1 MAGKPLIDEKED
13 SRYLCRYQAT
23 IVFMCNGVNVTM
35 RPENIVSIEKLD
47 NFDYDIRSCIRIK
60 LHIDTR
66 KQLWMMKNLKDLKC
80 KFELSY
86 VRQDT
91 DGLDELKG
99 GATIWNSI
107 FSVYFT
113 ETGLSEDEA
122 SMEQTMGLNE
132 DNQNPL
138 SDLENESFWERTIQ
152 DVYLYETRNLQ
163 CSKKIVNRVFQSST
177 LQNIIAELATE
188 VGQNNI
194 YMTKLDNQKVYSNF
208 CLRAFPFSTAL
219 AYLDSYYGF
228 YTCGAQ
234 IYYDV
239 DKLYILKA
247 NGKNTAKVKD
257 EWVDTVFLVTS
268 RNLAIPGNGMVSK
281 PEEKVYYINITEEN
295 IAPQDTSLLTAASE
309 GSSMQIIY
317 ADMGTSQ
324 TVSGGTESIGKVE
337 QMRFIRGK
345 DNQLF
350 ATTVQARLE
359 ENANIEKITV
369 ENVDLRAFAL
379 NKTIKLVFEEPEKQK
394 KYGNNRYRLSYASHL
409 LRAES
414 GQYMIC
420 RSNIVLK
427 KASDA

>member
-1 MAGKPLIDEKED
+1 MAAKPLIDEKED

-23 IVFMCNGVNVTM
+23 IVFMCNGTNIKM
-35 RPENIVSIEKLD
+35 LPENIISIEKID
-47 NFDYDIRSCIRIK
+47 NFDYDIRSCIRVK

-66 KQLWMMKNLKDLKC
+66 KKLWMMKNLKDLKC

-91 DGLDELKG
+91 DGLDPTKG
-99 GATIWNSI
+99 GAIIWDSV

-113 ETGLSEDEA
+113 ETGINEDVA
-122 SMEQTMGLNE
+122 SMEQTMGVNE
-132 DNQNPL
+132 DNQHPIQ
-138 SDLENESFWERTIQ
+138 DLDNESYWERTIL
-152 DVYLYETRNLQ
+152 DVYLYETRCLQ
-163 CSKKIVNRVFQSST
+163 CSKKVVNRVFQSAN

-188 VGQNNI
+188 VGQGNI
-194 YMTKLDNQKVYSNF
+194 YMTKLDNQATYSNF
-208 CLRAFPFSTAL
+208 CVRAFPFATAL

-228 YTCGAQ
+228 YTCGSQ

-257 EWVDTVFLVTS
+257 EWVDTVFLITT
-268 RNLAIPGNGMVSK
+268 RNLAVPGNGMVSK
-281 PEEKVYYINITEEN
+281 PEQKVYYINITEEN
-295 IAPQDTSLLTAASE
+295 LAPQDTSLLTAASE
-309 GSSMQIIY
+309 GSSIQVIS
-317 ADMGTSQ
+317 ADIGTSQ

-337 QMRFIRGK
+337 STKYIRGK
-345 DNQLF
+345 DNVF
-350 ATTVQARLE
+350 YASTAQARLE
-359 ENANIEKITV
+359 ENENVEKITV
-369 ENVDLRAFAL
+369 ENADLRAFGL

-414 GQYMIC
+414 DQYMIC
-420 RSNIVLK
+420 RSGLVLK
-427 KASDA
+427 RCSNA